1 MAFYHVAL
9 STSESVKRIGMS
21 EKDKAPTDNIPKD
34 GDRGQDAALQE
45 RIEATV
51 ERALTKALNR
61 GDYSAGSYQG
71 SSKGKRR

>member
-1 MAFYHVAL
+1 MAV
-9 STSESVKRIGMS
+9 STSESAKRIGMS

-45 RIEATV
+45 WIEATV
-51 ERALTKALNR
+51 ERALTKAPQPG
-61 GDYSAGSYQG
+61 GDYPAGSYQG